1 MALTSLVVCAE
12 KKAVQVLGQILK
24 ELSIEVENCEDLS
37 AAASRLAEQH
47 YDALVLDC
55 KDQAAA
61 MELIATVRKLAMNRG
76 TLIIALVDGR
86 EQVRDIFGQGANF
99 IVYKPVSVERAGS
112 SLRAARGLM
121 RREKRGK
128 LRVSL
133 HAPASIAY
141 ASAENVAATL
151 LDLSEDGLALQSER
165 RLPPRCKV
173 YFHFSLP
180 GDKST
185 VRLSGDVVW
194 QDSSGRVGIRFVDV
208 PQTSRRTMNEW
219 IKSSQ
224 ARLARAERN
233 APKPSP
239 SHTHSPTP
247 NQEQEPASEPVAARF
262 AGLGLSASS
271 SNRRIQSR
279 YACRLGADVFR
290 LGEGVPHRCTL
301 SDISSGGCY
310 VETPA
315 PFASHTAVEI
325 VVRTRDLK
333 LRVRGVI
340 QVVHPGFGMGVQ
352 FNLTTADD
360 RDQVSQLIACQSSED
375 SLA

>member
-1 MALTSLVVCAE
+1 MALTSLVVCADL
-12 KKAVQVLGQILK
+12 KAVQVLSQILQ
-24 ELSIEVENCEDLS
+24 ELNIQAEHCGDL
-37 AAASRLAEQH
+37 AAATVRLAAQH
-47 YDALVLDC
+47 FDAVVVDC
-55 KDQAAA
+55 QDQLPAI
-61 MELIATVRKLAMNRG
+61 ELIAGVRKLPINRS

-121 RREKRGK
+121 AREKRGK

-133 HAPASIAY
+133 HAPASITY
-141 ASAENVAATL
+141 ANAEDVAATL
-151 LDLSEDGLALQSER
+151 LDLSEDGLAIQAER

-173 YFHFSLP
+173 YFQFNLP
-180 GDKST
+180 GEKSS

-219 IKSSQ
+219 IKGSLS
-224 ARLARAERN
+224 RLATAEQN
-233 APKPSP
+233 APTK
-239 SHTHSPTP
+239 
-247 NQEQEPASEPVAARF
+247 EQAPPPEAVATRL
-262 AGLGLSASS
+262 AGLGLSAAS

-279 YACRLGADVFR
+279 RACHLSADVFR
-290 LGEGVPHRCTL
+290 LGEGVPNRCTL
-301 SDISSGGCY
+301 SDVSTGGCY
-310 VETPA
+310 VETA
-315 PFASHTAVEI
+315 SPFPSHTVLDI
-325 VVRTRDLK
+325 VVRTHEMK
-333 LRVRGVI
+333 LRVRGTV

-352 FNLTTADD
+352 FSLNTAEA
-360 RDQVSQLIACQSSED
+360 RQQVKQLIAAQTAED

>member
-1 MALTSLVVCAE
+1 MALTSLVVCSE
-12 KKAVQVLGQILK
+12 RKAIQVLGQILK
-24 ELSIEVENCEDLS
+24 ELSIEVEHCGELS
-37 AAASRLAEQH
+37 AAAGRLAAQH
-47 YDALVLDC
+47 YDAVVVDC
-55 KDQAAA
+55 QDQLAAI
-61 MELIATVRKLAMNRG
+61 ELIAAVRRLPMNRG

-99 IVYKPVSVERAGS
+99 IVYKPVSVERAAS

-141 ASAENVAATL
+141 ANAENVAATL
-151 LDLSEDGLALQSER
+151 LDLSEDGLSIQSER

-173 YFHFSLP
+173 YFQFNLP
-180 GDKST
+180 GDKSA

-208 PQTSRRTMNEW
+208 PQTSRRTLNEW
-219 IKSSQ
+219 IKSSLT
-224 ARLARAERN
+224 RLARAEQY
-233 APKPSP
+233 APKSESQRPP
-239 SHTHSPTP
+239 
-247 NQEQEPASEPVAARF
+247 EPVATHL

-290 LGEGVPHRCTL
+290 LGEGVPNRCTL
-301 SDISSGGCY
+301 SDISTGGCY

-315 PFASHTAVEI
+315 PFPPHTALEI

-333 LRVRGVI
+333 LRVRGTV
-340 QVVHPGFGMGVQ
+340 QVAHPGFGMGVR
-352 FNLTTADD
+352 FSLNTADE
-360 RDQVSQLIACQSSED
+360 REQVSQLIACQASED

>member
-12 KKAVQVLGQILK
+12 KKAVLVLGQILK
-24 ELSIEVENCEDLS
+24 ELSIEVENCEDLT
-37 AAASRLAEQH
+37 AAADRLARQH
-47 YDALVLDC
+47 YDAVVLDC

-61 MELIATVRKLAMNRG
+61 LDLITTVRKLPINRG

-99 IVYKPVSVERAGS
+99 IVYKPVSAERAGS

-133 HAPASIAY
+133 HTPASIAY
-141 ASAENVAATL
+141 ASAENVSATL
-151 LDLSEDGLALQSER
+151 LDLSEDGLAIQSER

-208 PQTSRRTMNEW
+208 PQASRRTMNEW

-233 APKPSP
+233 APKPNP
-239 SHTHSPTP
+239 NKEQGPTS
-247 NQEQEPASEPVAARF
+247 EPAATRF

-290 LGEGVPHRCTL
+290 LGEGVPNRCTL

-315 PFASHTAVEI
+315 PFPSHTALEI

-333 LRVRGVI
+333 LRVRGVV
-340 QVVHPGFGMGVQ
+340 QVAHPGFGMGVQ

-360 RDQVSQLIACQSSED
+360 REQVSQLIACQASED

>member
-12 KKAVQVLGQILK
+12 KKAVLVLGQILK

-37 AAASRLAEQH
+37 AAAGRLAGQR

-61 MELIATVRKLAMNRG
+61 LELITTVRKLPLNRG

-99 IVYKPVSVERAGS
+99 IVYKPVSAERAGS

-128 LRVSL
+128 LRISL

-141 ASAENVAATL
+141 ANAENVAATL

-180 GDKST
+180 GDKAT

-219 IKSSQ
+219 IKTSQ
-224 ARLARAERN
+224 DRLARAERN
-233 APKPSP
+233 APKADPSP
-239 SHTHSPTP
+239 NPSKELQAP
-247 NQEQEPASEPVAARF
+247 SEPVVTRL

-352 FNLTTADD
+352 FNLNTADD

>member
-12 KKAVQVLGQILK
+12 KKAVLVLGQILK
-24 ELSIEVENCEDLS
+24 ELSIEAENCEDLT
-37 AAASRLAEQH
+37 AAADRLARQH
-47 YDALVLDC
+47 YDAVVLDC

-61 MELIATVRKLAMNRG
+61 LELITTVRRLPMNRG

-99 IVYKPVSVERAGS
+99 IVYKPVSAERAGS

-141 ASAENVAATL
+141 ASAENVVATL
-151 LDLSEDGLALQSER
+151 LDLSEDGLAIQSER

-173 YFHFSLP
+173 YFQFSLP
-180 GDKST
+180 GDKAT

-233 APKPSP
+233 APKSK
-239 SHTHSPTP
+239 
-247 NQEQEPASEPVAARF
+247 QEQEPPTEPVATHL

-290 LGEGVPHRCTL
+290 LGEGVPNRCTL

-315 PFASHTAVEI
+315 PFPPHTALEI

-333 LRVRGVI
+333 LRVRGVV
-340 QVVHPGFGMGVQ
+340 QVTHPGFGMGVQ
-352 FNLTTADD
+352 FNLNTADD

>member
-1 MALTSLVVCAE
+1 MALTSLVVCSE
-12 KKAVQVLGQILK
+12 RKAIQVLGQILQ
-24 ELSIEVENCEDLS
+24 ELSIEVEHCGELS
-37 AAASRLAEQH
+37 AAAARLAAQN
-47 YDALVLDC
+47 YDAVVVDC
-55 KDQAAA
+55 KDQLAAL
-61 MELIATVRKLAMNRG
+61 ELIATARKLPMNRG

-86 EQVRDIFGQGANF
+86 EQVRDVFGQGANF
-99 IVYKPVSVERAGS
+99 IVYKPVSVERAAS

-141 ASAENVAATL
+141 ANAENVAATL
-151 LDLSEDGLALQSER
+151 LDLSEDGLSIQSER

-173 YFHFSLP
+173 YFQFNLP
-180 GDKST
+180 GDKSS

-194 QDSSGRVGIRFVDV
+194 QDSSGRVGIRFIDV
-208 PQTSRRTMNEW
+208 PQTSRRTLNEW
-219 IKSSQ
+219 IKGSL
-224 ARLARAERN
+224 ARLARAEQY
-233 APKPSP
+233 APKREVQRPP
-239 SHTHSPTP
+239 
-247 NQEQEPASEPVAARF
+247 EPVATHL

-290 LGEGVPHRCTL
+290 LGEGVPNRCTL
-301 SDISSGGCY
+301 SDISTGGCY

-315 PFASHTAVEI
+315 PFPPHTALEI

-333 LRVRGVI
+333 LRVRGTV
-340 QVVHPGFGMGVQ
+340 QVAHPGFGMGVR
-352 FNLTTADD
+352 FSLNTADE
-360 RDQVSQLIACQSSED
+360 RDQVTQLIACQSSED